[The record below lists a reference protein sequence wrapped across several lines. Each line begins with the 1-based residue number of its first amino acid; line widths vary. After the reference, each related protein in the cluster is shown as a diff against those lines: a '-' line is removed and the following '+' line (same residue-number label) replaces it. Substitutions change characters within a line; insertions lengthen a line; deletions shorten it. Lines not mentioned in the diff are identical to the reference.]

1 MKDRSSLMK
10 DRSSSMKDRSSST
23 EERAR
28 SNRSRTH
35 RRRTRALAA
44 MWILLG
50 GVFLGR
56 AVQLQ
61 VIERDLWAERARA
74 QYATHVDLPA
84 ERGAILDRSGRSL
97 VIAARRF
104 RAYVAVLEMA
114 DPGRS
119 IAAIGRILGLSRREE
134 AKLAAAEGGWVVVP
148 RRVSAEDQ
156 ARLEDAVRRGLH
168 YEPLAGRIYPEDVAH
183 NLLGS
188 IGADGRG
195 RSGLELTLDS
205 LLRGEPGRA
214 PTHRDGKGDVYRLR
228 GPAVSPPKRGHDV
241 VLTIDADLQAIAE
254 DALDQAIKS
263 SGASGGDLLMVD
275 PRTGDLLAVA
285 SRRQDGSLKVPA
297 FTDPFE
303 PGSTLKPFLLA
314 ALLAEGLVSLDD
326 TIDVLNGVYRE
337 GRRVIRDVHAYESL
351 TVAEVVRY
359 SSNVGAVLLAKRLTP
374 DLHYRYLRDFGF
386 GLPTG
391 IEYPAESGG
400 ILRRPQQWS
409 ALSQASLA
417 IGYEISVTSL
427 QLAMAYAALANGGR
441 LLRPRLV
448 KEVRSPTGERVRY
461 RTPQTIRRVLDKRV
475 TDKVTQVLTSVV
487 EGGTGTRAAMSTIT
501 VAGKSGTAR
510 LLSRS
515 GGYQNRYG
523 ASFVAYS
530 PAEDP
535 SLVILAK
542 LEDPQGVY
550 YGGAVAA
557 PISRSALQAALATR
571 GVTISKGTTPPA
583 SFRFDWRVDGPGSRR
598 AAPSAGVVFA
608 VHDGSARW
616 AAAEDPEASRWL
628 PDLRGL
634 SIRSAAA
641 RLHAL
646 GLRARLEARGRV
658 ASQSPAP
665 GSQVALGSVV
675 LLR

>member
-1 MKDRSSLMK
+1 MK
-10 DRSSSMKDRSSST
+10 
-23 EERAR
+23 ERAR
-28 SNRSRTH
+28 SHRSRTH
-35 RRRTRALAA
+35 RLRTQALAA
-44 MWILLG
+44 IWILLG

-61 VIERDLWAERARA
+61 VIERDQWVERARA
-74 QYATHVDLPA
+74 QYATQVELPA
-84 ERGAILDRSGRSL
+84 ERGAILDRSGRPL

-104 RAYVAVLEMA
+104 RAYVAVREMT
-114 DPGRS
+114 DPRRS

-134 AKLAAAEGGWVVVP
+134 AKLAASEGGWVPVP
-148 RRVSAEDQ
+148 RRVSAEDR
-156 ARLEDAVRRGLH
+156 ARLEDAVRRGL
-168 YEPLAGRIYPEDVAH
+168 YFEALAGRIYPEDVARS
-183 NLLGS
+183 LLGS
-188 IGADGRG
+188 IGSDGRG
-195 RSGLELTLDS
+195 RSGLELTFDS

-214 PTHRDGKGDVYRLR
+214 LSQRDAKGGVYRLP
-228 GPAVSPPKRGHDV
+228 GTAVSPPKRGHDV

-254 DALDQAIKS
+254 DALDQAIES

-303 PGSTLKPFLLA
+303 PGSTLKPFLLS

-326 TIDVLNGVYRE
+326 TIDVRNGVYKE
-337 GRRVIRDVHAYESL
+337 GRRVIRDVHAYDAL
-351 TVAEVVRY
+351 TAAEVVRY

-448 KEVRSPTGERVRY
+448 KEVRSPTGERVQY
-461 RTPQTIRRVLDKRV
+461 RTPQTIRRVLDESV
-475 TDKVTQVLTSVV
+475 TDQITQVLTSVV
-487 EGGTGTRAAMSTIT
+487 EGGTGTRAAMSTIR

-510 LLSRS
+510 LLSRE

-542 LEDPQGVY
+542 LEDPQGAY

-571 GVTISKGTTPPA
+571 GVTISRGTTLPA
-583 SFRFDWRVDGPGSRR
+583 SFRFDWGVDGLGSGRV
-598 AAPSAGVVFA
+598 APSPGVVFA
-608 VHDGSARW
+608 VHDGSVRW
-616 AAAEDPEASRWL
+616 AAAGQPKASRWL
-628 PDLRGL
+628 PDLSGL
-634 SIRSAAA
+634 SVRSAAA

-665 GSQVALGSVV
+665 GSKVTMGSVV

>member
-1 MKDRSSLMK
+1 MKDRSDSM
-10 DRSSSMKDRSSST
+10 SMK
-23 EERAR
+23 ERAR
-28 SNRSRTH
+28 SKRSRTH

-61 VIERDLWAERARA
+61 VIERDVWLERARA

-84 ERGAILDRSGRSL
+84 ERGAILDRNGRSL

-114 DPGRS
+114 DPDRS

-148 RRVSAEDQ
+148 RRVSAEDR
-156 ARLEDAVRRGLH
+156 ARLKDAVRRGLH
-168 YEPLAGRIYPEDVAH
+168 FEPLAGRIYPEDVAH

-214 PTHRDGKGDVYRLR
+214 LTQRDGKGDTYRLP
-228 GPAVSPPKRGHDV
+228 GAALSPPKRGHDV

-254 DALDQAIKS
+254 DALEQAIES

-303 PGSTLKPFLLA
+303 PGSTLKPFLLS
-314 ALLAEGLVSLDD
+314 ALLTEGLVSLDD
-326 TIDVLNGVYRE
+326 SIYVHHGVYQD
-337 GRRVIRDVHAYESL
+337 GRRVIRDVHPYDVL

-359 SSNVGAVLLAKRLTP
+359 SSNIGAVLLAKRLTP

-400 ILRRPQQWS
+400 VLRRPQHWS

-417 IGYEISVTSL
+417 MGYEISVTSL
-427 QLAMAYAALANGGR
+427 QLVMAYAALANGGR

-448 KEVRSPTGERVRY
+448 KEVRSPTGERLHY
-461 RTPQTIRRVLDKRV
+461 RPPQTIRRVLDERV
-475 TDKVTQVLTSVV
+475 TDQVTQVLTSVV
-487 EGGTGTRAAMSTIT
+487 EGGTGKRAAMSTIT

-510 LLSRS
+510 LLSPG
-515 GGYQNRYG
+515 GGYENRYG
-523 ASFVAYS
+523 ASFIAYS

-542 LEDPQGVY
+542 LEDPQGAY

-571 GVTISKGTTPPA
+571 GVTISRGTTLPA
-583 SFRFDWRVDGPGSRR
+583 SFRFDWGVDGIGSRR
-598 AAPSAGVVFA
+598 AAPSDGVVFT

-616 AAAEDPEASRWL
+616 AEAQYPKASRWL

-646 GLRARLEARGRV
+646 GLRAHLEAHGRV
-658 ASQSPAP
+658 TSQSPAP
-665 GSQVALGSVV
+665 GSRVTMGSVV